1 MHKTNPEIVK
11 VAEFIGRT
19 PSALAM
25 KLVNFASLD
34 PAITSTGR
42 KGLDNASEADR
53 AIWAEFHQ
61 DWERLALES
70 AMRMR
75 KLGEEAQPSPDESM
89 PPEAEPADYAGK
101 SRKAVVNVRDKQWFF
116 RQTVLSSYQNTCCMS
131 GVSLT
136 ALLNASHI
144 VPWAVDKDNRLN
156 PRNGLCLSAL
166 HDRAFDKGLI
176 TVTLDYR
183 VRVSKQLKATKDPF
197 TKSVLTALDGQPI
210 VLPEKF
216 RPNPEFLKFHIKER
230 FEKQGG

>member
-11 VAEFIGRT
+11 VAKLIGRT

-42 KGLDNASEADR
+42 RGHGNASEADR
-53 AIWAEFHQ
+53 AIWVEFHQ
-61 DWERLALES
+61 DWERLAVKSSVL
-70 AMRMR
+70 MR
-75 KLGEEAQPSPDESM
+75 KLGGEEQRTFDDSTVQEGELAS
-89 PPEAEPADYAGK
+89 YAGK
-101 SRKAVVNVRDKQWFF
+101 SRKAMVDVRMKQSFF
-116 RQTVLSSYQNTCCMS
+116 RRAVLSSYQNKCCMS
-131 GVSLT
+131 GISLP

-176 TVTLDYR
+176 TVSLDFR
-183 VRVSKQLKATKDPF
+183 IRVSRRLKTMKDAFTKAT
-197 TKSVLTALDGQPI
+197 LIALDGKPI
-210 VLPEKF
+210 TLPEKF
-216 RPNPEFLKFHIKER
+216 RPSLDFLEFHIKER
-230 FEKQGG
+230 FEKQNG